1 MKFEKFVEE
10 IAKHYNCEAKEIE
23 KNDEKLKAVEIITDS
38 CCHPVMYFYPEMT
51 EEDIPKVLESIK
63 DSIDKAPKEDDV
75 NKYATWEYVKEHLRP
90 CLCGKRKVKASALTR
105 DKLNL
110 TQYLRVIF
118 DNGSYNGS
126 YVVEKSHILHWGV
139 PQDEIFK
146 IAEQNAEKDYM
157 ARYMIEEIAEITG
170 TPLDVMKAQSQGRW
184 KERVVAS
191 TVDMMYGASVMF
203 SDATL
208 KKIAELLETDVFY
221 ILPSSVHAII
231 CVPANDDI
239 DAFTEIARNVNK
251 NVVLDKDV
259 LSDNVYIC
267 KDGVVSVG

>member
-23 KNDEKLKAVEIITDS
+23 KNGEKLKAVEIITDS
-38 CCHPVMYFYPEMT
+38 CCHPVMYFCSEMT

-90 CLCGKRKVKASALTR
+90 CLCGKGKGKVKASALTR
-105 DKLNL
+105 DKLDL
-110 TQYLRVIF
+110 TQYLRVIV
-118 DNGSYNGS
+118 DNGS

-157 ARYMIEEIAEITG
+157 ARYMVEELNEITG
-170 TPLDVMKAQSQGRW
+170 MSLDVMKAQSQGRW

-191 TVDMMYGASVMF
+191 TVDKMHGASAMF

-221 ILPSSVHAII
+221 ILPSSVHEII
-231 CVPANDDI
+231 CVPANEDI
-239 DAFTEIARNVNK
+239 DAFTEIVRNVNE
-251 NVVLDKDV
+251 NVVLDKDF

-267 KDGVVSVG
+267 NDGVVSVG

>member
-23 KNDEKLKAVEIITDS
+23 KNGEKLKAVEIITDT
-38 CCHPVMYFYPEMT
+38 CCHPVVYFYSEMT
-51 EEDIPKVLESIK
+51 EEDIPKVLDGIK
-63 DSIDKAPKEDDV
+63 NSIDKAPKEDDV
-75 NKYATWEYVKEHLRP
+75 SKYATWEYVKEHLRL
-90 CLCGKRKVKASALTR
+90 CLCGKGKAKASALTR

-110 TQYLRVIF
+110 TQYLRVIV
-118 DNGSYNGS
+118 DNGS

-146 IAEQNAEKDYM
+146 IAEQNAEKDYI
-157 ARYMIEEIAEITG
+157 ARYMVEELAEITG
-170 TPLDVMKAQSQGRW
+170 APLDVMKEQSRGRW

-191 TVDMMYGASVMF
+191 TVDKMHGASVMF

-208 KKIAELLETDVFY
+208 KKIAELLETDEFY
-221 ILPSSVHAII
+221 ILPSSVHEII
-231 CVPANDDI
+231 CVPANEGEDI
-239 DAFTEIARNVNK
+239 EAFTEMVRNINER
-251 NVVLDKDV
+251 VVLDKDV

-267 KDGVVSVG
+267 KNGVVSVG

>member
-1 MKFEKFVEE
+1 MKFKKFIKE

-23 KNDEKLKAVEIITDS
+23 KNGEKLKAVEIITGT
-38 CCHPVMYFYPEMT
+38 CCHPVVYFYSEMT
-51 EEDIPKVLESIK
+51 EKDIPKVLEGIK
-63 DSIDKAPKEDDV
+63 NSIDKAPKEDDV
-75 NKYATWEYVKEHLRP
+75 SKYTTWEYVKEHLRP

-105 DKLNL
+105 DKLDL
-110 TQYLRVIF
+110 TQYLRVIV
-118 DNGSYNGS
+118 DNGS

-146 IAEQNAEKDYM
+146 IAEQNAEKYYM
-157 ARYMIEEIAEITG
+157 ARYMVEELAEITG
-170 TPLDVMKAQSQGRW
+170 TPLDVMKEQSQGRW

-191 TVDMMYGASVMF
+191 TRDDKMYGASVMF

-221 ILPSSVHAII
+221 ILPSSVHEII
-231 CVPANDDI
+231 CVPANEDI
-239 DAFTEIARNVNK
+239 EVFTEMVRDINER
-251 NVVLDKDV
+251 VVFDKDV

-267 KDGVVSVG
+267 KNGVVSVG

>member
-1 MKFEKFVEE
+1 MKFEKFIKE

-23 KNDEKLKAVEIITDS
+23 KNGEKLKAVEIITDT
-38 CCHPVMYFYPEMT
+38 CCHPVVYFHSEMT

-75 NKYATWEYVKEHLRP
+75 SKYTTWEYVKEHLRP

-110 TQYLRVIF
+110 TQYLRVIV
-118 DNGSYNGS
+118 DNGS

-157 ARYMIEEIAEITG
+157 ARYMVEELAEITG
-170 TPLDVMKAQSQGRW
+170 ASLDVMKEQSQGRW

-191 TVDMMYGASVMF
+191 TVDKTHGASVMF

-221 ILPSSVHAII
+221 VLPSSVHEII
-231 CVPANDDI
+231 CVPANEDI
-239 DAFTEIARNVNK
+239 EVFAEMVRDINER
-251 NVVLDKDV
+251 VVFDKDV
-259 LSDNVYIC
+259 LSNNVYIC
-267 KDGVVSVG
+267 KNGVVSVG